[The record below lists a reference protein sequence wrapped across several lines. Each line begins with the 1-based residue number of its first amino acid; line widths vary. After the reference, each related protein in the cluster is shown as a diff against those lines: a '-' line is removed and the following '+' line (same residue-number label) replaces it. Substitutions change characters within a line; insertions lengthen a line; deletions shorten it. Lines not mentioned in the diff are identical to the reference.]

1 MSTSS
6 DDSRIP
12 GFFGKMTRTE
22 AEGAIRDHG
31 ALDGQYLI
39 RICPLTGKYSIS
51 LSARG
56 SIFHYLVKVSPDG
69 LMSLSEGRTFSRFK
83 DLIEFYS
90 ATADGIETTLFTPCP
105 RRTSETMRPPAKV
118 SGTVPGSPPFLPSSA
133 KLRSNSNHLLSASAP
148 NTPNKSLSQHE
159 SYLWYH
165 GRISRQESEEILNE
179 HSTMDDTGLKVCF
192 YFWIYLKI
200 ISKYTEI

>member
-1 MSTSS
+1 MRELAVGMSTSS

-22 AEGAIRDHG
+22 AEGAIKDHG
-31 ALDGQYLI
+31 AVNGQYLI

-56 SIFHYLVKVSPDG
+56 NIFHYLVKVSPEG

-90 ATADGIETTLFTPCP
+90 VMADGIETTLSTPCP
-105 RRTSETMRPPAKV
+105 RRISETMRPTKL
-118 SGTVPGSPPFLPSSA
+118 SGTVPGSPPFLPPSS
-133 KLRSNSNHLLSASAP
+133 KLRSSSNHVLSASAP
-148 NTPNKSLSQHE
+148 STPNKSLSQQE
-159 SYLWYH
+159 NYLWYH

-179 HSTMDDTGLKVCF
+179 HSTVDDTALKVR
-192 YFWIYLKI
+192 LN
-200 ISKYTEI
+200 SENGS

>member
-1 MSTSS
+1 MHELAVGMSTSS

-69 LMSLSEGRTFSRFK
+69 LMSLSEGRTFH
-83 DLIEFYS
+83 
-90 ATADGIETTLFTPCP
+90 
-105 RRTSETMRPPAKV
+105 V
-118 SGTVPGSPPFLPSSA
+118 
-133 KLRSNSNHLLSASAP
+133 
-148 NTPNKSLSQHE
+148 
-159 SYLWYH
+159 
-165 GRISRQESEEILNE
+165 
-179 HSTMDDTGLKVCF
+179 
-192 YFWIYLKI
+192 LKI
-200 ISKYTEI
+200 